1 MPSQMQR
8 ENLAGHG
15 EATQGFVT
23 DHLALASYLLTR
35 GHRPS
40 LAVTHTGKVSFEFNQ
55 TADLDSDIAAFHSGA
70 ALVEPNIYDAA
81 RLALRRQIEEL
92 KGGVRSGAAGRCWDE

>member
-1 MPSQMQR
+1 MPVSQS
-8 ENLAGHG
+8 ENLVGQG
-15 EATQGFVT
+15 EATQRFVT

-40 LAVTHTGKVSFEFNQ
+40 LSATNTGKVSFGFTE
-55 TADLDSDIAAFHSGA
+55 APDLDSDIAAFHSGA

-92 KGGVRSGAAGRCWDE
+92 KGGGRWDR

>member
-1 MPSQMQR
+1 MPPVAQR
-8 ENLAGHG
+8 ENLAGKR

-35 GHRPS
+35 GYRPS
-40 LAVTHTGKVSFEFNQ
+40 LKATSTGKVSFEFPGS
-55 TADLDSDIAAFHSGA
+55 TDLDTDIAAFHSGA
-70 ALVEPNIYDAA
+70 TLVEPNIYDSA

-92 KGGVRSGAAGRCWDE
+92 KGGGR